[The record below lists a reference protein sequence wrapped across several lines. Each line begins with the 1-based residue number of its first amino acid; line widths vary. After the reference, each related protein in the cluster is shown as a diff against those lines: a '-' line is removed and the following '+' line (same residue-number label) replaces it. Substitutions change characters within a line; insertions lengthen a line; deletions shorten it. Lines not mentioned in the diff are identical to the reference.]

1 MSDVDAQDTAVL
13 TDPIELW
20 RRWNETTSKAWL
32 GALQNSAEATTSSYS
47 QYRSWMQ
54 RVGETMNKT
63 PQNQQG
69 QPEQQGQQ
77 GQQAHS
83 QPNINPF
90 SMMNPA
96 DAWKMWFDATMET
109 WKKAAEMGG
118 DPLGLTRQWLHMM
131 EDAQAKLLAGTPFQT
146 DPFTLFK
153 QWYDATSDQW
163 SKVVEEALGSKQLLE
178 ATRPF
183 MESYA
188 SINIVF
194 RRASEAY
201 FKQIHLPTTADIA
214 SVAELV
220 VNLEEKID
228 TIEDR
233 LENFEDGYE
242 RIATLE
248 AVTNLEH
255 RLENVATTEAITSL
269 EQRLHQFTTNET
281 MSGLEQRLNQVE
293 SKLDRVL
300 AVLEKLEQ
308 RPATTDEGATQNPT
322 RKKKSVSKPEVVE

>member
-1 MSDVDAQDTAVL
+1 MSDVDAQDAAVL

-32 GALQNSAEATTSSYS
+32 GALQNSAEATASSYS

-54 RVGETMNKT
+54 NVGETMNKT
-63 PQNQQG
+63 LQNQQS
-69 QPEQQGQQ
+69 QQEQQGQQ
-77 GQQAHS
+77 RQGQT
-83 QPNINPF
+83 NINPF
-90 SMMNPA
+90 QMMNPA
-96 DAWKMWFDATMET
+96 DAWKTWFDATMET
-109 WKKAAEMGG
+109 WKKAAAMGG

-131 EDAQAKLLAGTPFQT
+131 EEAQAKLLAGTPFQT

-163 SKVVEEALGSKQLLE
+163 SKSMEEALGSKQVLE

-201 FKQIHLPTTADIA
+201 FKQLQLPTTADIA

-233 LENFEDGYE
+233 LETFEDGYE
-242 RIATLE
+242 RIATLD

-255 RLENVATTEAITSL
+255 RLENVATTEAIVSL

-300 AVLEKLEQ
+300 VALEKLEQ
-308 RPATTDEGATQNPT
+308 RPATTDEGVTQHPT
-322 RKKKSVSKPEVVE
+322 RRKKSASKPDVAE